1 MAIVHCSSHP
11 SLYSNYLFSL
21 LIVQDVGCAYM
32 YPGLRV
38 KMHDIKEME
47 YRCQHGEHGKS
58 ILAMMIIHRFMPYRF
73 SNPLQIAK
81 ETYMG
86 KLERLKDNL
95 DWFNENYKHFKKY
108 NRNQFVAIKDK
119 SFLDKDTELER
130 LVKRLDIKDLDD
142 SIAIEFVHG

>member
-1 MAIVHCSSHP
+1 M
-11 SLYSNYLFSL
+11 YL
-21 LIVQDVGCAYM
+21 V
-32 YPGLRV
+32 LRV
-38 KMHDIKEME
+38 KIRDIKKME
-47 YRCQHGEHGKS
+47 YRCQCQYREYGKS
-58 ILAMMIIHRFMPYRF
+58 ILAMMIIYRFMPYRF
-73 SNPLQIAK
+73 SNPLQIDK

-108 NRNQFVAIKDK
+108 YRNQFVAVKDK

-130 LVKRLDIKDLDD
+130 LVKRLDIKDIND